1 MQIFSGQVV
10 GGGVTLLLR
19 RGTMVKLGLVTDWI
33 LESMLSTSLAVYKS
47 NHALQMIRHTP

>member
-47 NHALQMIRHTP
+47 NHALQIIRLTP